1 MAEKDSIAGLIERL
15 KTEGQLT
22 RNTGTNSIK
31 SVNIELRQ
39 FKPIFDS
46 MLGALNVIGAQL
58 TNDSDTLAKM
68 LALDLE
74 QQRDIARGNAL
85 DVPDAIVTPGDGPAP
100 VDGDTE
106 RPGDTNNTLAIFGGL
121 GVIGKAIAFAL
132 GGVLGLISG
141 QFKAISA
148 ITKMMTPASWQKGLV
163 GLRTA
168 LGERLSGLKIG
179 IGERITAVRTS
190 VVNGLNA
197 VGDFLKIKPDSNI
210 GKAISAFKS
219 FLSPIT
225 KLISSSASAL
235 GGLSDGPLT
244 KIKKYITGFVST
256 FSNLGGSIGRVAG
269 LVGKLFAP
277 IAIIMTAFETVKGA
291 IDGYATGGI
300 LGGLQG
306 AIDGLFTSL
315 ITKPLDLLK
324 DGVAWIL
331 DKLGFDSSAEALNS
345 FSFTELWTKMTD
357 KIFEGVGVA
366 IDYVKGLFSFG
377 EENETIF
384 GGLGKFID
392 IVYSPVNKAINFV
405 RGLFGFKESDEP
417 FKIQDFI
424 VNMVKVATDWLK
436 DKFGGIGDVVKE
448 KFGQLGDWIT
458 GIPDRI
464 TYAAKSMF
472 IDVQAKLAKGF
483 LMFGE
488 WFASIPDR
496 IKLAALET
504 IRSVKGG
511 RLLVGEDDI
520 AAARSVVDNRGN
532 DLAERLQAVEDNRKS
547 QLAALDRNAA
557 AERTAASNNIVAP
570 TINNGGNS
578 TASTTNNYYSS
589 SGTSMSL
596 DPAR

>member
-58 TNDSDTLAKM
+58 TKDSDTLAKM

-74 QQRDIARGNAL
+74 QQRDSARGNAL

-100 VDGDTE
+100 VDGDKE
-106 RPGDTNNTLAIFGGL
+106 KPGDTNNTLAIFGGL

-148 ITKMMTPASWQKGLV
+148 ITRMMTPASWQKGLV

-168 LGERLSGLKIG
+168 LEERLSGLKIG

-197 VGDFLKIKPDSNI
+197 VGDFLKIAPDSNI

-225 KLISSSASAL
+225 NLISSSASAL

-244 KIKKYITGFVST
+244 RIKKTITGLAST
-256 FSNLGGSIGRVAG
+256 FSNFGGSIGRVAG

-277 IAIIMTAFETVKGA
+277 IAIIITAFETVKGA

-345 FSFTELWTKMTD
+345 FSFTELWTSLTD
-357 KIFEGVGVA
+357 KIFGGVRAA
-366 IDYVKGLFSFG
+366 IDFVKG
-377 EENETIF
+377 I
-384 GGLGKFID
+384 
-392 IVYSPVNKAINFV
+392 
-405 RGLFGFKESDEP
+405 FGFKTTDETEP

-424 VNMVKVATDWLK
+424 GNIVKVATDWLK

-520 AAARSVVDNRGN
+520 AAARSVVDNRGS
-532 DLAERLQAVEDNRKS
+532 DLAERVQVVEDNRKS

>member
-58 TNDSDTLAKM
+58 TKDSDTLAKM

-74 QQRDIARGNAL
+74 QQRDNARGNAL

-100 VDGDTE
+100 VDGDKE
-106 RPGDTNNTLAIFGGL
+106 KPGDTNNTLAIFGGL

-148 ITKMMTPASWQKGLV
+148 ITRMMTPASWQKGLV

-168 LGERLSGLKIG
+168 LEERLSGLKIG

-197 VGDFLKIKPDSNI
+197 VGDFLKIAPDSNI

-225 KLISSSASAL
+225 NLISSSASAL

-244 KIKKYITGFVST
+244 RIKKTITGLAST
-256 FSNLGGSIGRVAG
+256 FSNFGGSIGRVAG

-277 IAIIMTAFETVKGA
+277 IAIIITAFETVKGA

-345 FSFTELWTKMTD
+345 FSFTELWTSLTD
-357 KIFEGVGVA
+357 KIFGGVRAA
-366 IDYVKGLFSFG
+366 IDFVKG
-377 EENETIF
+377 I
-384 GGLGKFID
+384 
-392 IVYSPVNKAINFV
+392 
-405 RGLFGFKESDEP
+405 FGFKTTDETEP

-424 VNMVKVATDWLK
+424 GNIVKVATDWLK

-520 AAARSVVDNRGN
+520 AAARSVVDNRGS
-532 DLAERLQAVEDNRKS
+532 DLAERVQVVEDNRKS